1 MKTQSAKNLSDPKAG
16 FSLLELVIVMAVIAM
31 MIGVTVPVGGTVLRQ
46 KARAAATGELTILGE
61 AVKSHFYDT
70 GNLPVDHDDLLASTL
85 PGWAGPYLTGVIDDR
100 RTGMSGYKVDPW
112 SRDYQW
118 KVSGDVLTL
127 TSAGSDG
134 TFATATDIE
143 LIIDVTSIRRAIT
156 KERVNRLQIAIN
168 QYNAYYLTADP
179 LTTQPL
185 PANFAQIFTKLI
197 AAGLVPTGSDL
208 ATDAW
213 GDAFIPNPAISP
225 VLAVTSSNL

>member
-1 MKTQSAKNLSDPKAG
+1 MKTQRAKFHPGSKSG
-16 FSLLELVIVMAVIAM
+16 FSLLELVIVMAVVAM

-61 AVKSHFYDT
+61 AVKSYFYDT
-70 GNLPVDHDDLLASTL
+70 GVLPVDHDDLLASTL

-112 SRDYQW
+112 SRDYKW
-118 KVSGDVLTL
+118 KVAGDVLTL
-127 TSAGSDG
+127 SSAGSDG
-134 TFATATDIE
+134 TFGTATDIE
-143 LIIDVTSIRRAIT
+143 LITDVTSIRRDIT
-156 KERVNRLQIAIN
+156 KERIHRLQIAIN

-179 LTTQPL
+179 MTTQPL
-185 PANFAQIFTKLI
+185 PANFATIMTKLI
-197 AAGLVPTGSDL
+197 AAGLIPTGSDL

-213 GDAFIPNPAISP
+213 GDAFVPTPALSP